1 MEVRPLVVQLGIR
14 LIRSPPLSLKE
25 GLPIESDVSFEQVID
40 GAGQLLG
47 QESQGFPLAVFFLQA
62 GEVCLGCAIIGKSR
76 QHTTPSADNA
86 GNPKAEKKQKIR
98 SQEQFVS

>member
-1 MEVRPLVVQLGIR
+1 LEVRPLVVQLGIR

-62 GEVCLGCAIIGKSR
+62 GEVFLGCR
-76 QHTTPSADNA
+76 MV
-86 GNPKAEKKQKIR
+86 
-98 SQEQFVS
+98 SQEQDSGFRKGPFEMGIADFGP